1 MMLSFTRRNT
11 EGFYE
16 DKPVK
21 LYCFVCS
28 RAHHIYKTRVNA
40 KIGTPGI
47 MVLFACLFC
56 IWVFCLFDWLVD
68 LI

>member
-28 RAHHIYKTRVNA
+28 RAHHICKTRVNA

-56 IWVFCLFDWLVD
+56 I
-68 LI
+68 